1 MKYWSENK
9 FMPKNKINFDQILS
23 RSKIYL
29 VIIAIILTILC
40 IIKPVAIIPSIIA
53 FILIV
58 LYTIIANQK
67 RKAEISDRLN
77 ELTLN
82 IDKAAQS
89 TIINSPFPLVVL
101 ETNGNIIWKSSK
113 FIKEFANIDIGNY
126 LSDVIKELKIKIE
139 SNNEDMSISDK
150 MKIGDKTYKII
161 GEYTRIKEK
170 DHKNSNEY
178 MATVYFLDETDHIT
192 LLEKY
197 NDSKVC
203 VGIAVI
209 DNYEELMQRATE
221 EEKLKITSEA
231 EKNVYTWIN
240 KYNGIAIKS
249 ERDTYI
255 CIFEQSYVEKIKED
269 KFEILDEIK
278 EIKTLDKIQTTL
290 SIAISEDGEN
300 NLEKYKSA
308 KAVIDIA
315 LGRGGDQAIIKQNGK
330 YFFFGGRTQEV
341 EKRTKVKARIVS
353 QAMQELMQAA
363 QNIIIM
369 GHTNSDIDAMG
380 SGLGVYS
387 IAKHLG
393 KEAYLVNETTGTSLD
408 TFITELKEDEEY
420 KNILINKAE
429 ALNLITPETLLVVVD
444 TDKRNYVEVPELLEK
459 TDKIAVI
466 DHHRR
471 GTDYIENA
479 ILTFHE
485 VYASSAC
492 ELVTELIEYAEDDI
506 KLKTMEVEAL
516 YAGIMMDTKNFTFK
530 TGVRTFEAAAYL
542 RKCGVDII
550 KVKKWFQSDLD
561 TYNKISEIVA
571 KSEIIDGNIAI
582 SVYDKED
589 SDANITCA
597 KAADELLTISNITAS
612 FVIGK
617 MGEQICISGRSIG
630 DINVQLILEKLG
642 GGGHITV
649 AGAQLEGM
657 TQEEVKQELINRINE
672 YFTEVS

>member
-178 MATVYFLDETDHIT
+178 MATVYFLDETDYIT

-353 QAMQELMQAA
+353 QAMQELMQAV

>member
-178 MATVYFLDETDHIT
+178 MATVYFLDETDYIT

-341 EKRTKVKARIVS
+341 ELYHK
-353 QAMQELMQAA
+353 LC
-363 QNIIIM
+363 
-369 GHTNSDIDAMG
+369 
-380 SGLGVYS
+380 
-387 IAKHLG
+387 
-393 KEAYLVNETTGTSLD
+393 
-408 TFITELKEDEEY
+408 
-420 KNILINKAE
+420 KN
-429 ALNLITPETLLVVVD
+429 
-444 TDKRNYVEVPELLEK
+444 
-459 TDKIAVI
+459 
-466 DHHRR
+466 
-471 GTDYIENA
+471 
-479 ILTFHE
+479 
-485 VYASSAC
+485 
-492 ELVTELIEYAEDDI
+492 
-506 KLKTMEVEAL
+506 
-516 YAGIMMDTKNFTFK
+516 
-530 TGVRTFEAAAYL
+530 
-542 RKCGVDII
+542 
-550 KVKKWFQSDLD
+550 
-561 TYNKISEIVA
+561 
-571 KSEIIDGNIAI
+571 
-582 SVYDKED
+582 
-589 SDANITCA
+589 
-597 KAADELLTISNITAS
+597 
-612 FVIGK
+612 
-617 MGEQICISGRSIG
+617 
-630 DINVQLILEKLG
+630 
-642 GGGHITV
+642 
-649 AGAQLEGM
+649 
-657 TQEEVKQELINRINE
+657 
-672 YFTEVS
+672 